1 MEYLIL
7 IVTLAGIVFGADWLV
22 AGAVSIA
29 RRFRVSDFVIGAAIV
44 GIGTSMPEL
53 VVSFFG
59 AIKGNADVA
68 IGNVVGS
75 NIFNVLG
82 ILGVTALFFPIA
94 IDKQNMT
101 FEIPLCIAVSVL
113 VTLLAFNFFDGTPA
127 VLGRLDGLVLIL
139 LFAGFMWYSFAR
151 DKKEKGERAL
161 HEARSE
167 EAIRREGER
176 APHDAGV
183 IGDPAEAIRQE
194 EKTPLW
200 WAIAKVI
207 GGLAVLIVSCDLFV
221 ENAVAVARSFGV
233 NDAFISLTLIAC
245 GTSLPELAASVVA
258 AFKKNTQL
266 ALGNIVG
273 SNIFNILL
281 ILGLSSQVM
290 PLTSAGITWVDYVV
304 MIAAAT
310 VPLLFG
316 FKGKIGRVGGLLM
329 VASFVLYTWYLLMGQ
344 G

>member
-94 IDKQNMT
+94 IDKQNMI

-113 VTLLAFNFFDGTPA
+113 VTLLAFNFFDGSPA

-139 LFAGFMWYSFAR
+139 LFAGFMWYSFVR
-151 DKKEKGERAL
+151 DKKEKGERA
-161 HEARSE
+161 
-167 EAIRREGER
+167 
-176 APHDAGV
+176 PHDAGA

-221 ENAVAVARSFGV
+221 ENTVAVARSFGV

-290 PLTSAGITWVDYVV
+290 PLTSVGITWVDYVV

-344 G
+344 